1 MEEKETKIEVDL
13 DRFMDNWKSLEKDI
27 EDEYDAKIY
36 VDDKKESTK
45 KELKQ
50 GGCFAWTL

>member
-1 MEEKETKIEVDL
+1 MEEKKTEIEVDL
-13 DRFMDNWKSLEKDI
+13 NRFADSWKSLEKDI

-45 KELKQ
+45 KELK
-50 GGCFAWTL
+50 

>member
-1 MEEKETKIEVDL
+1 MEEKKTEIEVDL
-13 DRFMDNWKSLEKDI
+13 DRFMDSWKSLEKDI

-50 GGCFAWTL
+50 GGCFA